1 MMNYV
6 KGLILASILLVA
18 DTSLLYAQETS
29 DVHPYMTEKFFLDL
43 GVFFPDR
50 ELRVRV
56 NGRVVGAPQDIDFED
71 ELKLKK
77 SDETFDIEFG
87 WRFGK
92 KWSLLT
98 QYFESSG
105 ATGVVLEEDV
115 EWGDVIFEQG
125 SNVTAGQD
133 FSLIRVFFGRDFATS
148 ERHDVGV
155 GLGFHWLE
163 VGAFIEGTAIITGG
177 GTSSTRESVRV
188 AAPLP
193 NIGAWYRYSWSPK
206 WAMRFRYD
214 WFSASVG
221 EYDGTMTN
229 ASIGLNYQMF
239 ENFGIGMNY
248 NDFEL
253 DVGINKSDWNG
264 SLRTSYKG
272 LFVYVSANW

>member
-1 MMNYV
+1 MNYV
-6 KGLILASILLVA
+6 MGLIVASTLFVA
-18 DTSLLYAQETS
+18 NTSLLYAQETS

-50 ELRVRV
+50 ELRIRV
-56 NGRVVGAPQDIDFED
+56 NGTNPVDQRDIDFED
-71 ELKLKK
+71 ELNLKK
-77 SDETFDIEFG
+77 SEETFDIEFG

-92 KWSLLT
+92 KWSVLT
-98 QYFESSG
+98 QYFASSG
-105 ATGVVLEEDV
+105 ATGVALEEDV
-115 EWGDVIFEQG
+115 EWEDVIFEQG
-125 SNVTAGQD
+125 SNVVAGQD

-148 ERHDVGV
+148 ERHDAGV

-163 VGAFIEGTAIITGG
+163 IGAFIEGTAIITGG
-177 GTSSTRESVRV
+177 GASFTRESVRV

-193 NIGAWYRYSWSPK
+193 NIGAWYRYSWDPK
-206 WAMRFRYD
+206 WAVRARYD

-229 ASIGLNYQMF
+229 ASIGFNYQMS
-239 ENFGIGMNY
+239 ENFGIGLNY

-272 LFVYVSANW
+272 MFVYLSANW

>member
-1 MMNYV
+1 MINYV
-6 KGLILASILLVA
+6 KGLTLACTLLVA
-18 DTSLLYAQETS
+18 DTSILYAQETS
-29 DVHPYMTEKFFLDL
+29 NVHPYLTEKFFLDL

-50 ELRVRV
+50 KFRLRV
-56 NGRVVGAPQDIDFED
+56 NGSSPAEDRDIDFED
-71 ELKLKK
+71 ELNLRK
-77 SDETFDIEFG
+77 SDETFDLEFG

-105 ATGVVLEEDV
+105 ATRAVLEEDV
-115 EWGDVIFEQG
+115 EWEDVIFEQG
-125 SNVTAGQD
+125 SNVSAGQD
-133 FSLIRVFFGRDFATS
+133 FSLFRVFFGRDFATS
-148 ERHDVGV
+148 ERHDAGI

-163 VGAFIEGTAIITGG
+163 IGAFIEGTAIITGG
-177 GTSSTRESVRV
+177 GTSFTRESVRV

-206 WAMRFRYD
+206 WAMRARYD

-248 NDFEL
+248 NDFNL

-264 SLRTSYKG
+264 SLRTSYEG

>member
-1 MMNYV
+1 MINYV
-6 KGLILASILLVA
+6 KGLTLACTLLVA
-18 DTSLLYAQETS
+18 DTSILYAQETS
-29 DVHPYMTEKFFLDL
+29 NVHPYLTEKFFLDL

-50 ELRVRV
+50 KFRLRV
-56 NGRVVGAPQDIDFED
+56 NGSSPAEDRDIDFED
-71 ELKLKK
+71 ELNLRK
-77 SDETFDIEFG
+77 SDETFDLEFG

-98 QYFESSG
+98 QY
-105 ATGVVLEEDV
+105 
-115 EWGDVIFEQG
+115 
-125 SNVTAGQD
+125 
-133 FSLIRVFFGRDFATS
+133 SLFRVFFGRDFATS
-148 ERHDVGV
+148 ERHDAGI

-163 VGAFIEGTAIITGG
+163 IGAFIEGTAIITGG
-177 GTSSTRESVRV
+177 ER
-188 AAPLP
+188 
-193 NIGAWYRYSWSPK
+193 
-206 WAMRFRYD
+206 AMRARYD

-248 NDFEL
+248 NDFNL

-264 SLRTSYKG
+264 SLRTSYEG